1 MKRSLLKT
9 IAFLLALAFLAA
21 CSRAAV
27 PGQAD
32 EPTAIPEPTATEVP
46 MAARVNGEGIPLSD
60 YENELL
66 RYQDALALTGE
77 EYVIAEASAAVLDE
91 LVSQTLLAQGA
102 VQQGYTLGDEQLQ
115 AKYQELAGEVGGEDA
130 LRAWMA
136 VNHFDDASF
145 RRALQ
150 KDLAAIWMRNWI
162 IDSLPDTAPQV
173 RARQILLRD
182 QNQMVAV
189 ERQLQTGTP
198 FETLAYQYDPLTG
211 GDLGWFPRGYLLQ
224 PDVEIAAF
232 ELNPGE
238 FSPIIQTS
246 YGYHIVAVIE
256 KDDAHPLSS
265 DALMFVRR
273 QALLDWLA
281 DRRAQSA
288 IELYIP

>member
-1 MKRSLLKT
+1 
-9 IAFLLALAFLAA
+9 
-21 CSRAAV
+21 
-27 PGQAD
+27 
-32 EPTAIPEPTATEVP
+32 

-66 RYQDALALTGE
+66 RYQDALALMGE
-77 EYVIAEASAAVLDE
+77 EYTAAEASAAVLEE

-102 VQQGYTLGDEQLQ
+102 VQQGYASSEEEIQ

-136 VNHFDDASF
+136 TNHFDDASF
-145 RRALQ
+145 RRALER
-150 KDLAAIWMRNWI
+150 DLAATWMRNQI
-162 IDSLPDTAPQV
+162 INSVPETAPQV
-173 RARQILLRD
+173 RARQILLRYE
-182 QNQMVAV
+182 NQIIAV

-224 PDVEIAAF
+224 PDVENAAYA
-232 ELNPGE
+232 LNPGE

-246 YGYHIVAVIE
+246 YGYHIVAVVE

-273 QALLDWLA
+273 QALRGWLA

-288 IELYIP
+288 IEQNIP